1 MGQMLLASSN
11 IHKLMSDS
19 VHTPEQEIR
28 LCDPLG
34 FRCNHFICHSC
45 EWKVHVLFFILFICY
60 YFFSKSSKWALERL
74 KGRRQCESELKATHK
89 VLDVYLSSFQ
99 KKSRSSLY
107 IHDCNDVI
115 IHFCR
120 GGGGADHNLLTFRF
134 IRLWKHEI
142 KKLDFLRSWEW
153 SHPLLAPLWSHF
165 LQRLKITSA
174 VCCAGLMFWC
184 ENKKTTWQIYAPP
197 PVKS

>member
-45 EWKVHVLFFILFICY
+45 EWKVQVLFFILFICY
-60 YFFSKSSKWALERL
+60 YFFSKSCKWALECL

-99 KKSRSSLY
+99 KKSCSSIY

-115 IHFCR
+115 IHICV
-120 GGGGADHNLLTFRF
+120 GGGGGRSQPFDLPFHPALKTWNQKIGFSPLVGMEPSAFGTSLIAFFTEAENNFCRLLRRFDVLVRKQKDNMANL
-134 IRLWKHEI
+134 
-142 KKLDFLRSWEW
+142 
-153 SHPLLAPLWSHF
+153 
-165 LQRLKITSA
+165 
-174 VCCAGLMFWC
+174 C
-184 ENKKTTWQIYAPP
+184 PP